1 MAYAINS
8 ITVAIAFL
16 LPLHAVGTWV
26 GKLVIIS
33 SSGFDVTCEKALQVD
48 KV

>member
-26 GKLVIIS
+26 GKLVIS
-33 SSGFDVTCEKALQVD
+33 FSGFDVTCERKTYSFAS
-48 KV
+48 